1 MPTARCAG
9 EADAALARACRDWT
23 AANGG
28 DDDDD
33 DDDEHGRHRPRCFV
47 LGDDSDFALFR
58 GAAYASLASLRVDAA
73 ADNPPIA
80 DAGAVATA
88 SACVVR
94 RAELAEV
101 VRARQQDLPHTARP

>member
-1 MPTARCAG
+1 
-9 EADAALARACRDWT
+9 
-23 AANGG
+23 
-28 DDDDD
+28 
-33 DDDEHGRHRPRCFV
+33 V

-73 ADNPPIA
+73 ADDPPIA